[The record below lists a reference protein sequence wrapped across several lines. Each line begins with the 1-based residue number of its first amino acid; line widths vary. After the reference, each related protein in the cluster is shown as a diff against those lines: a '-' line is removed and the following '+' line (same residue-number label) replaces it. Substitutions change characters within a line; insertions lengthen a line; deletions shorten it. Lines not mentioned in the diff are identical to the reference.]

1 MRTLK
6 RGCRGYDVM
15 WMQHLIGVAMD
26 GSFGPATERALKAKQ
41 KQLGL
46 TSDGSC
52 GPKTQKALGL
62 SDFMVFTF
70 DPKKDKLWVA
80 GTPYNSK
87 SYPTKTLK
95 QWAKEEGADVVFN
108 LAFFNMAGKGTDQYG
123 IPIKGRTLTYCRGK
137 GKDIG
142 YGGTTERVIIN
153 DDNKFAG
160 YKAAVVNGKRKRVSI
175 VGKRARNANGMLKD
189 GRIFVVQTLSKQT
202 EAAVV
207 NHMLKNYQVDLML
220 IQDSGG
226 STGTYFAKDNA
237 LIACER
243 EGTNGR
249 PVATALCVKIG
260 GK

>member
-52 GPKTQKALGL
+52 GPKTQKALGM
-62 SDFMVFTF
+62 SDFMVFVF
-70 DPKKDKLWVA
+70 DPRKDKMWVA

-87 SYPTKTLK
+87 SYPTKTLR
-95 QWAKEEGADVVFN
+95 QWSRDEGADIVFN
-108 LAFFNMAGKGTDQYG
+108 LAFFNMGGSGTDQYG

-142 YGGTTERVIIN
+142 YGGTAERVII
-153 DDNKFAG
+153 DGDNKFAG
-160 YKAAVVNGKRKRVSI
+160 YKVAIKNGKRQSVSI
-175 VGKRARNANGMLKD
+175 VGKRARNANGTLKD
-189 GRIFVVQTLSKQT
+189 GRIFVVQTLTKET

-220 IQDSGG
+220 IQDGGG
-226 STGTYFAKDNA
+226 STGAYFAKDGA
-237 LIACER
+237 LIACEK
-243 EGTNGR
+243 EGANGR